1 MRESFQSTPSLT
13 SLSSN
18 QMLLVHNCALSQSEA
33 RSTWLFFAGGKC
45 LQKMQTSAKNG
56 DKLENRPGW

>member
-1 MRESFQSTPSLT
+1 MRKSFQSTPSLP

-33 RSTWLFFAGGKC
+33 RSTWLFFEGGKC
-45 LQKMQTSAKNG
+45 SQKMQTSAKNVP
-56 DKLENRPGW
+56 KLENRPAW